1 MHLIAKTTTAKGLA
15 VTCRLDRRRYPV
27 GRKVTDAEFA
37 AVQLYPH
44 RFHGEWNYA
53 IRPHTHS

>member
-1 MHLIAKTTTAKGLA
+1 LIAKTTTARGLN

-27 GRKVTDAEFA
+27 GRKISDVEIAR
-37 AVQLYPH
+37 VRLYPE

-53 IRPHTHS
+53 IRPHRDL